1 MIIIGYLGGQ
11 ILTNKTLEEFK
22 LLSIYLLFSVFKKGA
37 SKAAETSG
45 FSRIIIFFLLIVNLL
60 AVIKIQT
67 EGTAAKLSETDVTTL
82 NVTRRYKL

>member
-1 MIIIGYLGGQ
+1 M
-11 ILTNKTLEEFK
+11 
-22 LLSIYLLFSVFKKGA
+22 FKKGA

-67 EGTAAKLSETDVTTL
+67 EGTAAKLSKTDVTTL